1 MKILKIL
8 CCMAAVCLTA
18 FSLSGCSLQKADN
31 SLGSGTISIPT
42 YAVKAPTAGKLIGLI
57 SEKGERISKG
67 QPLFAIGD
75 AKLDKQVKD
84 LATQVAKVEA
94 DLKRMQQGT
103 PTAAPVADTSLAQ
116 ANVAA
121 AQQKAAKMNSL
132 LAQGAV
138 SRNQAQA
145 AQDELQRAIAQLQ
158 AASSV
163 SVSFKP
169 ASPAEIDAQQK
180 LIVQLKAQQAAA
192 KAQQEK
198 NEGNSPCT
206 GIITDLQA
214 ANNATVQKDQVILHI
229 KAVDSCSITLNVSA
243 AQTKKLKAGMPVNI
257 KAAET
262 PAPFSGKISSIDG
275 TKITVT
281 SDQKPEDLKDGV
293 KVEISLAA

>member
-84 LATQVAKVEA
+84 LATQVAKAEA

-103 PTAAPVADTSLAQ
+103 PTAAPIADTSLAQ

-163 SVSFKP
+163 SVKP

-180 LIVQLKAQQAAA
+180 LIVQLKAQQASAI
-192 KAQQEK
+192 AQQEK

-214 ANNATVQKDQVILHI
+214 ANNATVQKDQVIIHI

-243 AQTKKLKAGMPVNI
+243 AQAKELKAGMPVSI
-257 KAAET
+257 KAKEN

>member
-8 CCMAAVCLTA
+8 CCMAAVCLTS

-75 AKLDKQVKD
+75 VKLDKQVKD
-84 LATQVAKVEA
+84 LATQVAKAEA

-121 AQQKAAKMNSL
+121 AQQ
-132 LAQGAV
+132 
-138 SRNQAQA
+138 QA

-192 KAQQEK
+192 IAQQEK
-198 NEGNSPCT
+198 NEGNSTCT
-206 GIITDLQA
+206 GMITDLQT

-229 KAVDSCSITLNVSA
+229 KSVDTCNITLNVSA
-243 AQTKKLKAGMPVNI
+243 AQAKELKAGMPVSI

-275 TKITVT
+275 TKITVN

>member
-8 CCMAAVCLTA
+8 CCMAAVCLTS

-75 AKLDKQVKD
+75 VKLDKQVKD
-84 LATQVAKVEA
+84 LATQVAKAEA

-163 SVSFKP
+163 SFKP
-169 ASPAEIDAQQK
+169 ASPAEIYAQQK

-192 KAQQEK
+192 IAQQEK

-206 GIITDLQA
+206 GIITDLQT
-214 ANNATVQKDQVILHI
+214 ANNSTIQKDQVILHI
-229 KAVDSCSITLNVSA
+229 KAVDTCNITLNVSA
-243 AQTKKLKAGMPVNI
+243 AQAKELKAGMPVSI

-281 SDQKPEDLKDGV
+281 SAQKPENLKDGV
-293 KVEISLAA
+293 KVEINLAA

>member
-8 CCMAAVCLTA
+8 CCMTAVCLTA

-31 SLGSGTISIPT
+31 SLGRGTISIPT

-67 QPLFAIGD
+67 QPLFAIVD

-84 LATQVAKVEA
+84 LATQVAKAEA

-158 AASSV
+158 AAS
-163 SVSFKP
+163 SFKP

>member
-18 FSLSGCSLQKADN
+18 FSLSGCSLQKASG

-75 AKLDKQVKD
+75 AQLDKQVKD
-84 LATQVAKVEA
+84 LATQVAKTEA

-103 PTAAPVADTSLAQ
+103 PTAAPIADTSLAQ
-116 ANVAA
+116 ANVAS

-198 NEGNSPCT
+198 NEGTSPCT
-206 GIITDLQA
+206 GIITDLQT

-229 KAVDSCSITLNVSA
+229 KAVDSCSITLNVST
-243 AQTKKLKAGMPVNI
+243 AQAKELKAGMPVSI
-257 KAAET
+257 KATET
-262 PAPFSGKISSIDG
+262 PAPFSGKISRIDG